1 MVKNVK
7 HKERS
12 QKTGP
17 VHLCIYNIKT
27 FVVRKREN
35 ILWFVGPVF
44 IILGIVLLLN
54 DLPGF
59 GVLMIVVGILI
70 CFGWYIS
77 YSDRVKLEARKK
89 VTEKRMLKIYVKSK
103 EMFLSIPELVHATEK
118 YLDLAEKEFLE
129 GVFAPFWDEIERATE
144 TLAGCQRCLTDI
156 NKNVITYST
165 YGEIKQPEKKSRKAM
180 SEEITRDIK
189 RDINYQRRAPS
200 DKHKEVWRRIK
211 EAKIKALKIDSLPP
225 FELPLGKLPDL
236 RSTSARLTA
245 IVRESQKDFQFAT
258 IYEQRKTN
266 KILIAGFNTLES
278 AIYGLGD
285 AIAFSLN
292 ELSNNLQTSLNDL
305 LEETAYQT
313 SVLNDIRSGIKQQ

>member
-1 MVKNVK
+1 M
-7 HKERS
+7 
-12 QKTGP
+12 
-17 VHLCIYNIKT
+17 
-27 FVVRKREN
+27 
-35 ILWFVGPVF
+35 LWFVGPGF

-54 DLPGF
+54 DLLGF
-59 GVLMIVVGILI
+59 GVLTIVVGILI
-70 CFGWYIS
+70 CFGWWIS

-103 EMFLSIPELVHATEK
+103 EMFLSIPELVHSTEK
-118 YLDLAEKEFLE
+118 HLDLAEKEFLE
-129 GVFAPFWDEIERATE
+129 GAFAPFWDEIERATE
-144 TLAGCQRCLTDI
+144 TLARCQRCLTDI

-165 YGEIKQPEKKSRKAM
+165 YGVIKQPEKKLRKAM
-180 SEEITRDIK
+180 SEEITRDI
-189 RDINYQRRAPS
+189 NYQRRAS
-200 DKHKEVWRRIK
+200 DKHKEAWRRIK
-211 EAKIKALKIDSLPP
+211 EAKRKALKIDSLPP

-245 IVRESQKDFQFAT
+245 IVRESQKDFHFAT

-266 KILIAGFNTLES
+266 KILIAGFNTLKS

-292 ELSNNLQTSLNDL
+292 ELSNNLQTSLNYL
-305 LEETAYQT
+305 LEDTAYQT